1 MMWEEYLASLSKVKL
16 LSAEEEGRLWV
27 RFKEQGCEKAREK
40 IIESYQPLV
49 FKIVKG
55 IGAGM
60 EEELI
65 FDLLQEGSVALISAV
80 DEFDYHRGVKFYT
93 FAYWKI
99 KGAVLNYLSRK
110 MHSYAEL
117 EDRGSMQV
125 SDVGERIEI
134 GSLKDVV
141 KRSLDVLSGK
151 ERAVISSMFVDGMKP
166 RDVALDFGISVSRVY
181 KIKKRAMNKL
191 KRLLSSFWNEWNSS
205 D

>member
-1 MMWEEYLASLSKVKL
+1 MWKEYLASLSKVKL
-16 LSAEEEGRLWV
+16 LSAEEELRLWV

-65 FDLLQEGSVALISAV
+65 FDLLQEGSVALIGAV
-80 DEFDYHRGVKFYT
+80 DEFDYRRGVKFYT

-117 EDRGSMQV
+117 EDRGGIQA

-141 KRSLDVLSGK
+141 KRSLDVLSSK

-166 RDVALDFGISVSRVY
+166 REVALDFGISVSRVY
-181 KIKKRAMNKL
+181 KIRKRAMNKL